1 MPREL
6 RRAARKLQQTESVTF
21 LALIRFKALRNGGMA
36 NEVRLSQADIKKAS
50 VTVPVTM
57 RGLSRLVIWGI
68 FAVTAMLIAL
78 LASRGVV
85 GSQRASVA
93 VSTINQGVNSAPAP
107 EAVRPANDS
116 HAAADIR
123 RLGDV
128 VADLAA
134 SDKQIKQ
141 RLDAVEQNMTDVTGS
156 IAKQNAEARNAAAPA
171 PWPDGP
177 SIPSTPAAIAEV
189 VAPALPQPM
198 EYGVDIG
205 SAVSIQA
212 LRARW
217 AGIHSA
223 HHDLLRGLVPTVT
236 LRETQRTNNPELRLV
251 IGPLQSADAA
261 THLCAALSAYRLSC
275 EPTIF
280 GGQHLALE

>member
-1 MPREL
+1 
-6 RRAARKLQQTESVTF
+6 
-21 LALIRFKALRNGGMA
+21 MA
-36 NEVRLSQADIKKAS
+36 NEVRLSRADIKKS
-50 VTVPVTM
+50 PVTVPVTM
-57 RGLSRLVIWGI
+57 QGLSRLVIWGT

-78 LASRGVV
+78 LASRGAV

-93 VSTINQGVNSAPAP
+93 VATINQGVNPAP
-107 EAVRPANDS
+107 ELVRPANDS

-123 RLGDV
+123 RIGDM

-134 SDKQIKQ
+134 SDRQIKQ
-141 RLDAVEQNMTDVTGS
+141 RLDTVEQTMTDMTGS
-156 IAKQNAEARNAAAPA
+156 IAKQNAEIKSTASLSA
-171 PWPDGP
+171 PWPNGP
-177 SIPSTPAAIAEV
+177 PVPSTPAAIAEV
-189 VAPALPQPM
+189 VAPALPLPM

-223 HHDLLRGLVPTVT
+223 HRDLLRGLSPTVT
-236 LRETQRTNNPELRLV
+236 LRETERTNNPELRLV
-251 IGPLQSADAA
+251 IGPLQSVDAA
-261 THLCAALSAYRLSC
+261 THLCASLSAYRLYC